1 MIGAQGIVYGRA
13 SASDDVMRNLL
24 DIQQTLS
31 PGYNIDWERILRI
44 WQKLNIWTYTYL
56 VSSHS
61 AF

>member
-1 MIGAQGIVYGRA
+1 MIGAKGIVYGRA

-44 WQKLNIWTYTYL
+44 WQKLNKWTYTYL
-56 VSSHS
+56 VSRHS

>member
-1 MIGAQGIVYGRA
+1 MIGAKGIVYGRA

-56 VSSHS
+56 VSRHS